1 MDEGGAGQGEETN
14 RDQINGEE
22 ERKGR
27 MRRRGRETAAK
38 EKEKV
43 RPVRTRSGAGES
55 NFSHSPIYRAE
66 HGIRPGVAF
75 HLFSKPSLNPL
86 AAQLG

>member
-1 MDEGGAGQGEETN
+1 MGQGEETD

-38 EKEKV
+38 EKV
-43 RPVRTRSGAGES
+43 RPVRERE
-55 NFSHSPIYRAE
+55 AE
-66 HGIRPGVAF
+66 QANRTSLILRFTG
-75 HLFSKPSLNPL
+75 PSTGYGPV
-86 AAQLG
+86 